1 MVAGILLAAGAGRRY
16 GMPKALVTYDGRL
29 LVEHGLVTLRDG
41 GADPLV
47 VVLGAQH
54 DDVVAR
60 SDLAGATVVI
70 NTAWDTGMGSSL
82 RAGLG
87 ALSEAATASGAT
99 DAAAI
104 LLVDTPGIT
113 PAAVRRIIERGAPA
127 ALVAATYAGEL
138 GHPVLLGRDHW
149 PGVIEAATGDR
160 GARPYLRAHRDLVA
174 LVPCDDVASG
184 EDMDT
189 PPEAG

>member
-1 MVAGILLAAGAGRRY
+1 MVAVAGILLAAGAGRRY
-16 GMPKALVTYDGRL
+16 GMPKALVTYDGGL
-29 LVEHGLVTLRDG
+29 LVEHGLATLRDG
-41 GADPLV
+41 GAEPLI

-54 DDVVAR
+54 DEVLAR
-60 SDLAGATVVI
+60 ADLAGANVVV
-70 NTAWDTGMGSSL
+70 NADWDTGMGSSL
-82 RAGLG
+82 RTGLG
-87 ALSEAATASGAT
+87 ALSESAA

-127 ALVAATYAGEL
+127 ALVAATYGGEL

-149 PGVIEAATGDR
+149 PGVIQAAIGDR

-174 LVPCDDVASG
+174 FVPCDDVASG
-184 EDMDT
+184 EDLDT